1 MRRHTIGCCPPP
13 FDDVVFR
20 PSNGGRFQ
28 ISDWI
33 FEAAATPQPTMWDD
47 PALAPGSDWSGP
59 TGADH
64 GDAAPVFDGGKGE
77 LTEFDLMMFG
87 AVDGAGGTDDDE
99 ATTIDDV
106 ISTGPRHDYDDP
118 YDDWWETG
126 GFPTGSTGDGP
137 SGDENVGEGS
147 ANGGEDSTGPHVY
160 TDTNRVGDTSCDA
173 DEAWQGL
180 LRNAAPGQNGP
191 ASTGNIVNVPGLGPV
206 VQTVNWET
214 MTVTNTTMEG
224 HLLHPGTVSR
234 QVIGI
239 GGDIYIETVGWGT
252 GTLGAANTY
261 FANDLWTAMDLLIA
275 IYVDQ
280 NDDGEGDC

>member
-1 MRRHTIGCCPPP
+1 M
-13 FDDVVFR
+13 
-20 PSNGGRFQ
+20 
-28 ISDWI
+28 SDWM
-33 FEAAATPQPTMWDD
+33 FEVAATTQPRGWDD
-47 PALAPGSDWSGP
+47 PATGHANPEPWLAQTTRDTSEDLDLMDGGMGAP
-59 TGADH
+59 TG
-64 GDAAPVFDGGKGE
+64 
-77 LTEFDLMMFG
+77 FDLMLFG
-87 AVDGAGGTDDDE
+87 APEGDDATPVDDVVVTYPGNDDD
-99 ATTIDDV
+99 DD
-106 ISTGPRHDYDDP
+106 R
-118 YDDWWETG
+118 WWEDPNIG
-126 GFPTGSTGDGP
+126 GDGP
-137 SGDENVGEGS
+137 AGDGDGGMRPDDGGGGSDSGI
-147 ANGGEDSTGPHVY
+147 GPHVY